1 MMLVDLYTW
10 KLEWAKHMT
19 APYCIRLE
27 LDAAMSFFIKV
38 LSVSGQGYGPPL
50 MFGRQVKGHL
60 GGSLMSLDF
69 PFPELSLVCSN
80 VVSLVCSN
88 VA

>member
-60 GGSLMSLDF
+60 GGSLMSLDSPNF
-69 PFPELSLVCSN
+69 H
-80 VVSLVCSN
+80 
-88 VA
+88 